1 MDKLLFR
8 CSAVGALL
16 TEPKLKAD
24 KDAGKLSAT
33 AKTLVESMWLEKTYG
48 YREFINNEYM
58 DKGLSM
64 EQDSMELVQS
74 VLGGQFRVKNRE
86 KFSNDFVI
94 GTPDIILS
102 DCIEDI
108 KTSWS
113 LRTFFEA
120 EPTTLYKIQ
129 AQCYMDLK
137 GIDNYRLIYALVP
150 NTKEMIIN
158 ECERL
163 VYKFG
168 RNYDNEDYIAQ
179 CQQIQFNNDLILNIP
194 KEQRVKIFEF
204 KRDKELLEQLYTKVE
219 KARKYYATLSLVPN
233 MPSMFIASN
242 DPEVNAIIVEE
253 IKTN

>member
-8 CSAVGALL
+8 CSGVGALL
-16 TEPKLKAD
+16 SEPKAKAD
-24 KDAGKLSAT
+24 KDAGNLSAT
-33 AKTLVESMWLEKTYG
+33 AKTLVESMWLERTYG

-74 VLGGQFRVKNRE
+74 VLGGKFRVKNRE
-86 KFSNDFVI
+86 KFSNDYVI

-113 LRTFFEA
+113 LRTYFEA

-137 GIDNYRLIYALVP
+137 GIDSYRLIYALIP
-150 NTKEMIIN
+150 NTTQMIIN
-158 ECERL
+158 EQERL

-168 RNYDNEDYIAQ
+168 KNYENEDYIEQ
-179 CQQIQFNNDLILNIP
+179 CQQIQKNNDLILNIP
-194 KEQRVKIFEF
+194 KEQRIKIFEF
-204 KRDKELLEQLYTKVE
+204 KRDKALLEQLYTKVE
-219 KARKYYATLSLVPN
+219 KARIYYDTLSLVPN
-233 MPSMFIASN
+233 MP
-242 DPEVNAIIVEE
+242 NAFLATHDNEIKATIVENLN
-253 IKTN
+253 K

>member
-1 MDKLLFR
+1 MDKILFR
-8 CSAVGALL
+8 CSSAGTLL

-24 KDAGKLSAT
+24 KEAGKLSET
-33 AKTLVESMWLEKTYG
+33 AKTLVESMWLERKFG

-64 EQDSMELVQS
+64 EQDSMALVQS
-74 VLGGQFRVKNRE
+74 VLGGEFRVKNRE
-86 KFSNDFVI
+86 RFSNDYII

-120 EPTTLYKIQ
+120 EPNTLYKVQ
-129 AQCYMDLK
+129 AQCYMALK
-137 GIDNYRLIYALVP
+137 GIKEYRLIYALVP

-179 CQQIQFNNDLILNIP
+179 CQQIQRNNDLINEIP
-194 KEQRVKIFEF
+194 TNNRIKVFTFSYDETLIQTLYSKI
-204 KRDKELLEQLYTKVE
+204 D
-219 KARKYYATLSLVPN
+219 KAREYYETLTMPN
-233 MPSMFIASN
+233 YTTPN
-242 DPEVNAIIVEE
+242 QD
-253 IKTN
+253 